1 MKKSVPAENPDAYV
15 AALTG
20 WRRRRVQA
28 LRSAV
33 VEAAALREVI
43 KWGHLVYFS
52 NGPALLIR
60 AEDERVLFGF
70 WRGQRLQAIEP
81 RLKRGGKYEMA
92 TLEIVE
98 KTPLEAATIG
108 TLVKEAVALNA
119 RLGDPTDLKSAGGA
133 A

>member
-15 AALTG
+15 AALSG
-20 WRRRRVQA
+20 WQRRRVKA

-33 VEAAALREVI
+33 VEVAPLKEVI

-52 NGPALLIR
+52 NGPVLLIR

-70 WRGQRLQAIEP
+70 WRGQRLQTIEP

-98 KTPLEAATIG
+98 KTPLERATIDA
-108 TLVKEAVALNA
+108 LVRKGVALNA
-119 RLGDPTDLKSAGGA
+119 RHGDPTDLKSSTRA
-133 A
+133 

>member
-1 MKKSVPAENPDAYV
+1 MKKSAPAENPDAYV
-15 AALTG
+15 AGLNG

-33 VEAAALREVI
+33 VESASLREVI

-60 AEDERVLFGF
+60 AEDDRVLFGF
-70 WRGQRLQAIEP
+70 WRGQRLQTIEP
-81 RLKRGGKYEMA
+81 RLKPGGKYEMA

-98 KTPLEAATIG
+98 KTPLEKATIVA
-108 TLVKEAVALNA
+108 LVKQAVALNA
-119 RLGDPTDLKSAGGA
+119 RHGDPTDLKSTAKA
-133 A
+133 

>member
-20 WRRRRVQA
+20 WQRRRVKA

-33 VEAAALREVI
+33 VEVAPLKEVI

-52 NGPALLIR
+52 NGPVLLIR

-70 WRGQRLQAIEP
+70 WRGQRLQTIEP

-98 KTPLEAATIG
+98 KTPLERATIDA
-108 TLVKEAVALNA
+108 LVRKAVALNA
-119 RLGDPTDLKSAGGA
+119 RHGDPTDLKSSTRA
-133 A
+133 